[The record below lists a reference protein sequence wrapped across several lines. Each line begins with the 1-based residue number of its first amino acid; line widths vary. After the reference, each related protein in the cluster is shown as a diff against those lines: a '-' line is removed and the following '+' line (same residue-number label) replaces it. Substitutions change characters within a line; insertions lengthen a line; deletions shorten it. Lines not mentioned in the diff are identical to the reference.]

1 MKKFSFSSI
10 IALLLISLSSLTTF
24 AQQSLKV
31 GTDDWPPY
39 EFKQD
44 GKITG
49 YCTAIVEQVFGK
61 MGVKMSE
68 LEIYT
73 WARAEDYVFNG
84 KIDVLYSSSKSD
96 KREKYVHF
104 PQEPLISSDWVMFIR
119 KADKNK
125 LKFNSLADLK
135 GKKVG
140 VVRGYSYTPEFWDFV
155 KKEKNY
161 DEVSNDKTNF
171 KKLMGK
177 RFDYL
182 VSEYAVGLS
191 IANELGVDDQV
202 IALTGTPI
210 KSTGLYVMFSK
221 KTIDKPFV
229 NNFSKE
235 LKKFKTTSAFKK
247 LNAMYLN

>member
-1 MKKFSFSSI
+1 MKKILLSSI
-10 IALLLISLSSLTTF
+10 IALLLISLTSLTAF
-24 AQQSLKV
+24 AQQSLKI

-39 EFKQD
+39 EFKQN

-49 YCTAIVEQVFGK
+49 YCTEIVEQVFDN
-61 MGVKMSE
+61 MDVKVGE

-73 WARAEDYVFNG
+73 WARAEDYVFKG

-140 VVRGYSYTPEFWDFV
+140 VVRDYSYTPEFWGFI

-161 DEVSNDKTNF
+161 DEASNDQTNF
-171 KKLMGK
+171 KKLVAK

-191 IANELGVDDQV
+191 IAKDLGIDDQV

-235 LKKFKTTSAFKK
+235 LKKFKTTSAFKTLK
-247 LNAMYLN
+247 ATYLD